1 MSENL
6 DAIRE
11 ICRDIPKRIDR
22 AYMAEMGRKMEP
34 ADKLWDLWVETNL
47 LGIGLPEE
55 YGGIGG
61 DMTDLAHAIDWLGQE
76 GLFLGNIVPNFMSRI
91 PLIKHGTEEQKRSIL
106 PATANGEAVFSFAIT
121 EPDAGT
127 NTFKIRTTAIQQ
139 SDGSYILNGTKH
151 FITAFNSSTHCL
163 VVARTQ
169 KYDAANRTKGISL
182 FLLDPH
188 ASGIWTTQMDL
199 GIHLPEK
206 NYVVGFDDVHLPAG
220 SMLGTDGKGLSVMFD
235 CLNPERLMVTAANVG
250 QADYVL
256 RKAADYARERAPFD
270 APIGS
275 YQSVQHPMAIA
286 KVKIEAARALLYRAT
301 ALFDEGGEVGLDAN
315 MAKYLSS
322 TSYVEATN
330 AAATAF
336 GGGFADMEQDIIP
349 FFLQAKLNEV
359 APVNNN
365 IVLSH
370 IAQNALNLP
379 KSY

>member
-6 DAIRE
+6 DVIRQ
-11 ICRDIPKRIDR
+11 ICTDIAKRVDR
-22 AYMAEMGRKMEP
+22 QYLAEQGRKREP
-34 ADKLWDLWVETNL
+34 ADKLWDLWVETGL
-47 LGIGLPEE
+47 LGVALPEE

-61 DMTDLAHAIDWLGQE
+61 DVSDLVHAIDWLGRE
-76 GLFLGNIVPNFMSRI
+76 GLFLGNVVPNFMSRI
-91 PLIKHGTEEQKRSIL
+91 PLLKHGTDDQKKALL
-106 PATANGEAVFSFAIT
+106 PASASGEAVFSFAIT

-127 NTFKIRTTAIQQ
+127 NTFKIKTRARRQD
-139 SDGSYILNGTKH
+139 DGSFLLTGTKH
-151 FITAFNSSTHCL
+151 FITAFTASTHCL
-163 VVARTQ
+163 VVARTEA
-169 KYDAANRTKGISL
+169 YDAASRTKGLTL
-182 FLLDPH
+182 FLIDPNTP
-188 ASGIWTTQMDL
+188 GITTTQMDL

-206 NYVVGFDDVHLPAG
+206 NFVVSFDDVRVPADA
-220 SMLGTDGKGLSVMFD
+220 MLGQEGQGLNVMFD
-235 CLNPERLMVTAANVG
+235 CLNPERLMVTAANLG

-256 RKAADYARERAPFD
+256 RKAADYARVRAPFD

-286 KVKIEAARALLYRAT
+286 KVNIEAARALLHKAAT
-301 ALFDEGGEVGLDAN
+301 IFDEGGDIGLDVN

-322 TSYVEATN
+322 TAYVQATN
-330 AAATAF
+330 AAAMAF

-370 IAQNALNLP
+370 IAQHALDLP

>member
-6 DAIRE
+6 DAIRQLCTG
-11 ICRDIPKRIDR
+11 IARRVDR
-22 AYMAEMGRKMEP
+22 SYMAAQGRKCEP
-34 ADKLWDLWVETNL
+34 ADKLMELWVETGL
-47 LGIGLPEE
+47 LGIALPEE

-61 DMTDLAHAIDWLGQE
+61 DMTDLAHAIDWLGQD
-76 GLFLGNIVPNFMSRI
+76 GLFLGNVVPNFMSRI
-91 PLIKHGTEEQKRSIL
+91 PLIKYGTAEQKDSIL
-106 PATANGEAVFSFAIT
+106 PATATGKAVFSFAIT

-127 NTFKIRTTAIQQ
+127 NTFKMRATAIKQP
-139 SDGSYILNGTKH
+139 DGSYVLNGTKH
-151 FITAFNSSTHCL
+151 FITGFTDSTHCL
-163 VVARTQ
+163 LVARTEP
-169 KYDAANRTKGISL
+169 YDEARRTKGITL
-182 FLLDPH
+182 FLIDPR
-188 ASGIWTTQMDL
+188 AEGISSTQMDI

-206 NYVVGFDDVHLPAG
+206 NYVVSLDNVHLPAG
-220 SMLGTDGKGLSVMFD
+220 SVLGEEGNGLGVMFD
-235 CLNPERLMVTAANVG
+235 CLNPERMMVTAANVG

-256 RKAADYARERAPFD
+256 NKAAEYARNRAPFD
-270 APIGS
+270 VPIGA

-286 KVKIEAARALLYRAT
+286 KVNIEAARALLYKAT
-301 ALFDEGGEVGLDAN
+301 AIFDKGGEVGLDAN

-322 TSYVEATN
+322 TSYVQATN
-330 AAATAF
+330 AAAMAY

-370 IAQNALNLP
+370 IAQNALKLP

>member
-6 DAIRE
+6 DAIHQL
-11 ICRDIPKRIDR
+11 CKDIAKRVDR
-22 AYMAEMGRKMEP
+22 RYMAEQGRKREP
-34 ADKLWDLWVETNL
+34 ADKLWDLWVESGL
-47 LGIGLPEE
+47 LGVALPEE

-61 DMTDLAHAIDWLGQE
+61 DVTDLVHAIDRLGQE
-76 GLFLGNIVPNFMSRI
+76 GLFLGNVVPNFMSRI
-91 PLIKHGTEEQKRSIL
+91 PLLKHGTDDQKKALL
-106 PATANGEAVFSFAIT
+106 PATASGEAVFSFAIT

-127 NTFKIRTTAIQQ
+127 NTFKIKTRARRQQ
-139 SDGSYILNGTKH
+139 DGSFLLTGTKH
-151 FITAFNSSTHCL
+151 FITGFKASTHCL
-163 VVARTQ
+163 VVARTE
-169 KYDAANRTKGISL
+169 AHEATARTQGLTL
-182 FLLDPH
+182 FILDP
-188 ASGIWTTQMDL
+188 ATPGITATEMDL

-206 NYVVGFDDVHLPAG
+206 NYVVSFDDVRVPADG
-220 SMLGTDGKGLSVMFD
+220 ILGQEGRGVAVMFD
-235 CLNPERLMVTAANVG
+235 CLNPERLMVTAANLG

-256 RKAADYARERAPFD
+256 RKAADHARVRAPFD

-275 YQSVQHPMAIA
+275 YQSVQHPMAVA
-286 KVKIEAARALLYRAT
+286 KVNIEAARALLYRA
-301 ALFDEGGEVGLDAN
+301 AASFDEGGDIGLDVN

-322 TSYVEATN
+322 TAYVQATN
-330 AAATAF
+330 AAAMAF

-349 FFLQAKLNEV
+349 FFLQAKLNEI

>member
-6 DAIRE
+6 EAIRQL
-11 ICRDIPKRIDR
+11 CTDIAKRIDR
-22 AYMAEMGRKMEP
+22 SYLAEQGRRREP
-34 ADKLWDLWVETNL
+34 ADKLMDLWVETGL

-61 DMTDLAHAIDWLGQE
+61 DMTDLAHAIDWLGQD
-76 GLFLGNIVPNFMSRI
+76 GLFLGNVVPNFMSRI
-91 PLIKHGTEEQKRSIL
+91 PLVKYGTPEQKDAIL
-106 PATANGEAVFSFAIT
+106 AATATGEAVFSFAIT

-127 NTFKIRTTAIQQ
+127 NTFKIRTTAIKQP
-139 SDGSYILNGTKH
+139 DGSYRLNGTKH
-151 FITAFNSSTHCL
+151 FITGFTDSTHCL
-163 VVARTQ
+163 VVARTEP
-169 KYDAANRTKGISL
+169 YDPARRTKGLTL
-182 FLLDPH
+182 FLVDPK
-188 ASGIWTTQMDL
+188 ATGISSTQMDI

-206 NYVVGFDDVHLPAG
+206 NWVVNFDDVSLPAG
-220 SMLGTDGKGLSVMFD
+220 SVLGEEGNGLGAMFD
-235 CLNPERLMVTAANVG
+235 CLNPERMMVTAANVG

-256 RKAADYARERAPFD
+256 RKAADYARTRAPFD
-270 APIGS
+270 VPIGS
-275 YQSVQHPMAIA
+275 YQSVQHPLAAA
-286 KVKIEAARALLYRAT
+286 KVHVEAARALLYKAT

-322 TSYVEATN
+322 TSYVQATN
-330 AAATAF
+330 AAAMVY
-336 GGGFADMEQDIIP
+336 GGGFADLEQDIIP

-370 IAQNALNLP
+370 IAQNALHLP

>member
-6 DAIRE
+6 DAIRQL
-11 ICRDIPKRIDR
+11 CTDIAKRVDR
-22 AYMAEMGRKMEP
+22 AYMASQGRKSEP
-34 ADKLWDLWVETNL
+34 GQKLMDLWAETGL
-47 LGIGLPEE
+47 LGIALPEQ

-61 DMTDLAHAIDWLGQE
+61 DMTDIAHAIDWLGQE
-76 GLFLGNIVPNFMSRI
+76 GLFLGNVVPNFMSRI
-91 PLIKHGTEEQKRSIL
+91 PLIKYGTAEQKDGIL
-106 PATANGEAVFSFAIT
+106 PGTANGEAVFSFAIT

-127 NTFKIRTTAIQQ
+127 NTFKIRTTAIKQD
-139 SDGSYILNGTKH
+139 DGGYVLNGTKH
-151 FITAFNSSTHCL
+151 YITGFLDSTHCL
-163 VVARTQ
+163 VVARTEP
-169 KYDAANRTKGISL
+169 YDESRRTEGLTL
-182 FLLDPH
+182 FLIDPH
-188 ASGIWTTQMDL
+188 AAGISATQMDI

-206 NYVVGFDDVHLPAG
+206 NYVVSFDDVRLPAD
-220 SMLGTDGKGLSVMFD
+220 SVLGEEGKGLRVMFD
-235 CLNPERLMVTAANVG
+235 CLNPERMMVTAANIG

-256 RKAADYARERAPFD
+256 NKAADYARIRAPFD
-270 APIGS
+270 VPIGA
-275 YQSVQHPMAIA
+275 YQSVQHPMAVA
-286 KVKIEAARALLYRAT
+286 KVNIEAARALLYKAT

-322 TSYVEATN
+322 TAYVQATN
-330 AAATAF
+330 AAAMAF
-336 GGGFADMEQDIIP
+336 GGAFADMEQDIIP